1 MRYSFLSFSAIIA
14 LAAVLTTACK
24 PGENKPGRIFL
35 PDMTYSN
42 AYETYS
48 STKFQYQSDEDSISA
63 ILPQNGTI
71 PRGYLPN
78 DEDIR
83 NDEALMMSHM
93 FKNYFQN
100 PTGNPSVDDN
110 AQRELAKTML
120 KNPYS
125 INADV
130 LARGAKVY
138 NIYCA
143 VCHGKGGL
151 GDGSIV
157 ILPDGS
163 EGPYTAIPPAFEGR
177 LATLTDGE
185 IFYSISY
192 GKNMMGG
199 YFTQVSVSDRWKLVH
214 YIKEIA
220 GLNKAETTA
229 EAQL

>member
-1 MRYSFLSFSAIIA
+1 MRKSFLSILAITM

-24 PGENKPGRIFL
+24 SSGNKPGRIFL

-42 AYETYS
+42 AYETYA
-48 STKFQYQSDEDSISA
+48 STKFQHQSDTDAISA
-63 ILPQNGTI
+63 LVPPAGTV
-71 PRGYLPN
+71 PRGYLPE
-78 DEDIR
+78 DEVVR
-83 NDEALMMSHM
+83 NDESYMMAHL

-100 PTGNPSVDDN
+100 PTGNPKVDDN
-110 AQRELAKTML
+110 AQRELAAAIL
-120 KNPYS
+120 KNPYKKS
-125 INADV
+125 AE
-130 LARGAKVY
+130 LLKRGESVY

-143 VCHGKGGL
+143 VCHGKKGL

-157 ILPDGS
+157 ILPDGTD
-163 EGPYTAIPPAFEGR
+163 GPYTAIPPAFETR

-214 YIKEIA
+214 YIKEIS
-220 GLNKAETTA
+220 GLNDA
-229 EAQL
+229 EAASAEM